1 MLFTTYTS
9 PTYHLISSF
18 GLSQQQYADDTLV
31 YLSLEKSNPNISLS
45 NLENCLSAL
54 RLWFAQNSLTINPS
68 KSVSSLFSTV
78 PRLKKRNTTEFKTL
92 SVAGSSIPIDNDFTT
107 LGVVFDSSLS
117 LTKHVKQTVR
127 SSYFHLRAIRHIRNI
142 LTEDNAKTI
151 GAALIH
157 SKLDYA
163 NAILYDT
170 SQENL
175 KALQRVQ
182 NSLAR
187 IISSPSHPGSSS
199 AMLLS
204 SLHSLPIKSRIKYK
218 IACLTHT
225 ALYDHQPSSLAKL
238 LHPYNPSRSLR
249 SSDQHLLTVPRT
261 CFRISDRSFDVAAP
275 IIWNSLS
282 LYLRTLSPLL
292 LSVAL

>member
-1 MLFTTYTS
+1 M
-9 PTYHLISSF
+9 
-18 GLSQQQYADDTLV
+18 
-31 YLSLEKSNPNISLS
+31 
-45 NLENCLSAL
+45 
-54 RLWFAQNSLTINPS
+54 
-68 KSVSSLFSTV
+68 
-78 PRLKKRNTTEFKTL
+78 
-92 SVAGSSIPIDNDFTT
+92 
-107 LGVVFDSSLS
+107 
-117 LTKHVKQTVR
+117 
-127 SSYFHLRAIRHIRNI
+127 RAIRHIRNI

-187 IISSPSHPGSSS
+187 IISIPSHPGSSS

-204 SLHSLPIKSRIKYK
+204 SLHWLLIKSRIKYK

-225 ALYDHQPSSLAKL
+225 ALYDHQPSSLANL

-249 SSDQHLLTVPRT
+249 SSDQYLLTVPRT
-261 CFRISDRSFDVAAP
+261 RFRISDRSFDVAAP
-275 IIWNSLS
+275 ITWNSLP
-282 LYLRTLSPLL
+282 LYLRTLSSPLL
-292 LSVAL
+292 LSGAL